1 MKARS
6 SVGQSTRLITGGS
19 SVQARAGLFFEKKM
33 YQVIVAHKVFFS
45 EDYDWS
51 LPKTLAAAREW
62 AKNNAPDEEIK
73 VSLISCL

>member
-1 MKARS
+1 MEARS

-19 SVQARAGLFFEKKM
+19 SVRARPGLFFEEKM

-62 AKNNAPDEEIK
+62 AAENAPDEEPE

>member
-1 MKARS
+1 
-6 SVGQSTRLITGGS
+6 
-19 SVQARAGLFFEKKM
+19 M

-62 AKNNAPDEEIK
+62 AAENAPDEEPE